1 MKKAKKIWKL
11 SKKSLVILMNKEEP
25 RIRFEG
31 FDQNWENTKI
41 GNISKIVRGAS
52 PRPISDSKWFDDSSD
67 VGWIRISDVTSQNGK
82 IHHLEQKLSKLGQE
96 KTRVLKDKHLLLS
109 IAASVG
115 KPVIN
120 YIKTGVHDGFIVFK
134 ENKFNIEF
142 MYNWLEHFQPKWSKY
157 GQPGTQVNLNSDIV
171 RNQKIYIPKTDEQEK
186 IGAFFEKLDR
196 LIESQESY
204 LELNKK
210 LKKSLLQKL
219 FPKEGEDRPELRFP
233 GFNNKWEIKK
243 LGNLC
248 KVVTGKLD
256 ANAMEENGVYD
267 FYTSGIQK
275 FKINKYAFEGPS
287 ITIAGNGATVGYMH
301 LADGKF
307 NAYQRTYVLS
317 NFISDRY
324 FTYYSITK
332 NLPKKIHE
340 ESRAGNI
347 PYIVMDMLTELKLMS
362 PTLKEQEKI
371 GSLFK
376 SLDEK
381 IESEEKK
388 LRAYKDFKKSMLQK
402 MFV

>member
-11 SKKSLVILMNKEEP
+11 SKKSLVILMNKLGP

-31 FDQNWENTKI
+31 FIKEWEIKKLETLVDVYDGIHSTPTYINKGIMFLSVEDIKTLNSNKYISEEEFDKKFKQYPVYGDVLMTRI
-41 GNISKIVRGAS
+41 G
-52 PRPISDSKWFDDSSD
+52 
-67 VGWIRISDVTSQNGK
+67 
-82 IHHLEQKLSKLGQE
+82 
-96 KTRVLKDKHLLLS
+96 
-109 IAASVG
+109 SVG
-115 KPVIN
+115 KSN
-120 YIKTGVHDGFIVFK
+120 IVKSK
-134 ENKFNIEF
+134 EKIAYYVSLALLKPKNI
-142 MYNWLEHFQPKWSKY
+142 YNLF
-157 GQPGTQVNLNSDIV
+157 LNSSI
-171 RNQKIYIPKTDEQEK
+171 NSYYMQKRIWEKTLHVAFPKKINKNEIGKLNIGICQKEEQEK

-219 FPKEGEDRPELRFP
+219 FPKEGEDRPQLRFP